1 MFDNDTRALVG
12 HEHFEQLR
20 RDVGPIAPSTRRRA
34 RRSVGDWLIRLGER
48 LAREPGPACREINSR
63 A

>member
-1 MFDNDTRALVG
+1 MFDNDTRALIG

-20 RDVGPIAPSTRRRA
+20 RDVGPTAPSRRRRA
-34 RRSVGDWLIRLGER
+34 RRRVGDLLIRLGER
-48 LAREPGPACREINSR
+48 LTREPAPPCREVSSR

>member
-1 MFDNDTRALVG
+1 MFDNDTRALVS

-20 RDVGPIAPSTRRRA
+20 RDVGAAAPSTRRRT

-48 LAREPGPACREINSR
+48 LAREPSPACRELNSR